1 MSLTAPDS
9 LLVPPALNAR
19 RRLHRRSSCSSIP
32 RSVSACSSV
41 WGFDSSEEVETYMA
55 PLFRGLEGAHD
66 EATEPVSA
74 TRPDDSNSSAKL
86 PEYDSESLSDY
97 HFDIAG
103 EDHIGSEQPNPS
115 ATNANPATEPS
126 PEPVRHDPPVIP
138 KPTVSRPARQ
148 QSISSQAPPVP
159 PRLRPPLV
167 PAEAAKQD
175 LPFTGTRPLRIDR
188 SKKRQ
193 EQGGGPQRPS
203 RTDALPYVRPS
214 VRPIHRAATQANL
227 REAYRRASPH
237 SAKTAQT
244 RHIPVARPPPL
255 GPLPEIPGAKKVLTK
270 HPLLVCRLLSFL
282 FFAHYRWSLL
292 LHYFRLT
299 LSPWNMRKINSSMLT
314 VWIDCRL

>member
-1 MSLTAPDS
+1 MSHAFVVGALIYLLLQPASFYTKTIQTLCLHPLLAATMSLAVPGS
-9 LLVPPALNAR
+9 LLVPPTLNAR

-32 RSVSACSSV
+32 RSVSGCSSV

-66 EATEPVSA
+66 EATELVSA
-74 TRPDDSNSSAKL
+74 TRPDDSNSSAET
-86 PEYDSESLSDY
+86 PECDSESLSDY

-103 EDHIGSEQPNPS
+103 DDHISSEQPNPS
-115 ATNANPATEPS
+115 AIKPNPVAEPS
-126 PEPVRHDPPVIP
+126 PAPVRDDPPVIP
-138 KPTVSRPARQ
+138 EPKENLNRPVRQ

-167 PAEAAKQD
+167 LAEAARQD

-203 RTDALPYVRPS
+203 RTDAPPYVRPS

-227 REAYRRASPH
+227 REAYRRASPQ
-237 SAKTAQT
+237 SARAAQA

-255 GPLPEIPGAKKVLTK
+255 GPLPEIPGAKKVLTNI
-270 HPLLVCRLLSFL
+270 CCL
-282 FFAHYRWSLL
+282 FVA
-292 LHYFRLT
+292 
-299 LSPWNMRKINSSMLT
+299 
-314 VWIDCRL
+314 C

>member
-1 MSLTAPDS
+1 MSLAASDS

-19 RRLHRRSSCSSIP
+19 RRLHRRSSCPSIP

-41 WGFDSSEEVETYMA
+41 WGFDRVAKRWKRTW
-55 PLFRGLEGAHD
+55 PLC
-66 EATEPVSA
+66 SA
-74 TRPDDSNSSAKL
+74 DSKEHMTKPQSQCLRPSPDDSNSSAKL

-97 HFDIAG
+97 HFRHRWRG
-103 EDHIGSEQPNPS
+103 PYWLG
-115 ATNANPATEPS
+115 ATEPFRNQCHPATEPS

-203 RTDALPYVRPS
+203 RTDVLPYVRPS
-214 VRPIHRAATQANL
+214 VRPIHRAATQVNL

-255 GPLPEIPGAKKVLTK
+255 GPLPEIPGAKKVLTE
-270 HPLLVCRLLSFL
+270 HPLLVCRLLSSFFL
-282 FFAHYRWSLL
+282 RTTGGPCCYIIS
-292 LHYFRLT
+292 
-299 LSPWNMRKINSSMLT
+299 
-314 VWIDCRL
+314 D